1 MKRKIAG
8 LLAAAMVIGSL
19 SGVPA
24 WGSVPAEG
32 GAEIEALDEEGK
44 NQGQEDRE
52 EEETGGSRKASPSN
66 ADETK
71 PPHTQERDEDEEEE
85 EDAGG
90 QKASPSNADKASPS
104 DAQKKPEGN
113 AAEISESLLASR
125 EDIYGTD
132 FAHRRAMAQS
142 LLAACAETQL
152 PAAAAMLLL
161 NGRCVNLDVSGE
173 VYFNYFLDFADYRES
188 TTQAEY
194 CQAVAERVFDLLSR
208 EWARS
213 TGGQLP
219 QYPRELVAFFK
230 KAQVGGFS
238 TIGAILTAV
247 RAMPDRPQPPHRGAR
262 LLWDKILA
270 GVAFVRRHS
279 MAIFLA
285 ALVCVTVA
293 YAAYQIGMRMF
304 AGSAAQENTFYGGV
318 QQIGEVS
325 LTDENE

>member
-1 MKRKIAG
+1 MFRYR
-8 LLAAAMVIGSL
+8 
-19 SGVPA
+19 P
-24 WGSVPAEG
+24 
-32 GAEIEALDEEGK
+32 
-44 NQGQEDRE
+44 
-52 EEETGGSRKASPSN
+52 
-66 ADETK
+66 
-71 PPHTQERDEDEEEE
+71 
-85 EDAGG
+85 
-90 QKASPSNADKASPS
+90 
-104 DAQKKPEGN
+104 
-113 AAEISESLLASR
+113 ESLLASR

-161 NGRCVNLDVSGE
+161 NGRCVNLDASGE
-173 VYFNYFLDFADYRES
+173 VYFNYFLDFADYRERHHAGGVLPGRGPSACS
-188 TTQAEY
+188 TCSA
-194 CQAVAERVFDLLSR
+194 ANGRA
-208 EWARS
+208 ARAASCPS
-213 TGGQLP
+213 T
-219 QYPRELVAFFK
+219 PRELVAFFK

>member
-1 MKRKIAG
+1 MLNMDLAPVRVVLANEVNRILVCEDRRRATG
-8 LLAAAMVIGSL
+8 ALYTDVAVTDPGMRRTAAALAASGAFSANGEYVGSATQ
-19 SGVPA
+19 G
-24 WGSVPAEG
+24 
-32 GAEIEALDEEGK
+32 EALHLVF
-44 NQGQEDRE
+44 RY
-52 EEETGGSRKASPSN
+52 RP
-66 ADETK
+66 
-71 PPHTQERDEDEEEE
+71 
-85 EDAGG
+85 
-90 QKASPSNADKASPS
+90 
-104 DAQKKPEGN
+104 
-113 AAEISESLLASR
+113 ESLLASR

-161 NGRCVNLDVSGE
+161 NGRCVNLDASGE

-285 ALVCVTVA
+285 ALVCVTIA